1 MPQGRAAEKQRTS
14 TPASDYD
21 AADYPP
27 FAVTVDLVI
36 LTIRDNRL
44 HVLLVQR
51 DETPFE
57 GQWALPGGFVR
68 IDEGL
73 QTAARR
79 ELAEET
85 SVSDPE
91 LYLEQLG
98 TYGDPN
104 RDPRMRVVSVAW
116 LALAAS
122 LPNPSGGTDARDA
135 RWVETNAAA
144 RSDLAFDHDLIL
156 SNGLERARAKLE
168 YSTLAAEFCGAAF
181 TMSELRSIY
190 EAVWDAEIDP
200 RNFNRKVLASN
211 GFVTETGDRTNR
223 GGGRPAKLFAA
234 GTAADVHPP
243 LRRES
248 VSVQESTKVRND

>member
-1 MPQGRAAEKQRTS
+1 MPQGRAADNQQTS
-14 TPASDYD
+14 APTSDYNE
-21 AADYPP
+21 ADYPP

-36 LTIRDNRL
+36 LTIRNDRL

-85 SVSDPE
+85 SVSEPE

-98 TYGDPN
+98 TYGEPN

-116 LALAAS
+116 LALAAD
-122 LPNPSGGTDARDA
+122 LPNPAGGTDARDA
-135 RWVETNAAA
+135 RWVATNAVP
-144 RSDLAFDHDLIL
+144 RNDLAFDHALIL
-156 SNGLERARAKLE
+156 ADGLERARAKLE
-168 YSTLAAEFCGAAF
+168 YSTLAAEFCGATF
-181 TMSELRSIY
+181 TISELRAIY

-200 RNFNRKVLASN
+200 RNFNRKVLASKD
-211 GFVTETGDRTNR
+211 FVTETGDRTNR

-243 LRRES
+243 LRRG
-248 VSVQESTKVRND
+248 QFQ